1 MTLLPRRFPATR
13 SRTSAFTLVE
23 LLVVIGIIAL
33 LISILL
39 PTITTVRR
47 SAIRTTCAAQL
58 RDIGNAF
65 QMYLNESKGR
75 IPEQVNPL
83 PLESPTLFVGKP
95 TLFDAF
101 DRYLGKS
108 RKVWGCPGDHYVEP
122 DPNPTLVGHDRYVD
136 AYGVS
141 YEYNFYMNVLSPG
154 RPFVQVLKDAQ
165 IAFGI
170 TPTRFRIFNDLTH
183 FHGPVG
189 RNGNMNF
196 LFADWHVADLEGLV
210 SAGTVNPSGK

>member
-1 MTLLPRRFPATR
+1 MTFVPYRLATTH
-13 SRTSAFTLVE
+13 SRKSAFTLVE

-47 SAIRTTCAAQL
+47 SAIRTACAAQL

-65 QMYLNESKGR
+65 QMYLNDAKGR
-75 IPEQVNPL
+75 IPEQLNPL
-83 PLESPTLFVGKP
+83 PLDNSLAVANMP

-108 RKVWGCPGDHYVEP
+108 RKVWACPGDHYVEP
-122 DPNPTLVGHDRYVD
+122 DSNTLLIGHDRYVD

-154 RPFVQVLKDAQ
+154 RVFVQVLKDAQ
-165 IAFGI
+165 VAFGL
-170 TPTRFRIFNDLTH
+170 TPNRFRIFNDLTH

-196 LFADWHVADLEGLV
+196 LFADWHVGDLDGMV
-210 SAGTVNPSGK
+210 SAGKVNPSGK